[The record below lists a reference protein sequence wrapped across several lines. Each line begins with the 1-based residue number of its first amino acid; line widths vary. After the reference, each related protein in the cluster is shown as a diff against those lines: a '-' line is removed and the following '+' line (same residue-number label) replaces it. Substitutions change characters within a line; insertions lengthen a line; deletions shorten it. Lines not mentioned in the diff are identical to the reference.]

1 VPALPT
7 SQSVSTPAGTTDEL
21 GVKIAQVIAD
31 DLRNSGLFAPTGP
44 EGSRTI
50 TMSEVHGARNIPS
63 WTGFEALVHGFVRS
77 AGGESDITVGCY
89 LYDTALKSE
98 LERKGLCRRPTR
110 LAPRRAQMRRCHLCP
125 SFGRKP
131 VL

>member
-1 VPALPT
+1 MIRFAPFALLALLLVATPAQAQLSVDVTDDSGTNSLKIAVPALPT

-50 TMSEVHGARNIPS
+50 TMSEVMAPQYPS

-77 AGGESDITVGCY
+77 AGGRATSPSAAI
-89 LYDTALKSE
+89 SMI
-98 LERKGLCRRPTR
+98 RR
-110 LAPRRAQMRRCHLCP
+110 
-125 SFGRKP
+125 
-131 VL
+131 